1 MMIRTGITYR
11 FKQRVTEA
19 GAIRLFYGSSRCSDL
34 PRGGSGAEKGW
45 FLHFH
50 GGGSMCSNLLIIK
63 SYFCFHLYNIFF
75 SLSLDQFA
83 IN

>member
-1 MMIRTGITYR
+1 MIRTGITYR

-19 GAIRLFYGSSRCSDL
+19 GAIRLYGSSRWSGL
-34 PRGGSGAEKGW
+34 ATGRERRGKGW

-50 GGGSMCSNLLIIK
+50 GGGSMCDNLLIIK
-63 SYFCFHLYNIFF
+63 SYFCFQSYNIFF

>member
-1 MMIRTGITYR
+1 MIRTGITYR

-34 PRGGSGAEKGW
+34 PRGGSVAEKGW

-63 SYFCFHLYNIFF
+63 SYFSFHLYNIFF